1 MDVNGQAAPYIQYAY
16 VRANSILKKV
26 HFSIPEEGELEY
38 TLSEQE
44 IELINLFSK
53 FQQEVE
59 KAAKEMRPLLIA
71 NYAYEIA
78 KAFSSFYNKC
88 PVLNAELEIR
98 NFRLRLVAASKQV
111 IANSLGLLGIDV
123 PDVM

>member
-26 HFSIPEEGELEY
+26 HFSIPQDEELRY

-44 IELINLFSK
+44 IELINIFSK
-53 FQQEVE
+53 FPQEVE
-59 KAAKEMRPLLIA
+59 RAAKEMRPLLIA
-71 NYAYEIA
+71 NYAYEAA
-78 KAFSSFYNKC
+78 KAFSSFYNTC
-88 PVLNAELEIR
+88 PVLNAEPDIR